1 MTLVRSEQRE
11 PRVYSVQGSDVL
23 MTVFARPGV
32 VRYVFRFPFDR
43 YVEDVLFLLLFLES
57 TSYVCVC
64 EFKTGPHS
72 TAALMRARPRGG
84 ALTNLT

>member
-1 MTLVRSEQRE
+1 
-11 PRVYSVQGSDVL
+11 

-64 EFKTGPHS
+64 EFKTGPDTVQRRS
-72 TAALMRARPRGG
+72 CGRVPGG
-84 ALTNLT
+84 ARLQTLHDYWQQASPSGAPLRR

>member
-1 MTLVRSEQRE
+1 M
-11 PRVYSVQGSDVL
+11 YSVQGSDVL

-72 TAALMRARPRGG
+72 KPHSTAALMRARPRGG

>member
-1 MTLVRSEQRE
+1 M
-11 PRVYSVQGSDVL
+11 YSVQGSDVL
-23 MTVFARPGV
+23 MTVFARPVSPGV